1 MENRYHPYT
10 EEGYIELK
18 QIASTIKD
26 YIPEDK
32 ASYVWNNFKL
42 LSGDKSNQPCMCGSA
57 AKYWGGAMN
66 TIRDFITKVETNV

>member
-10 EEGYIELK
+10 EEAYIELK

>member
-1 MENRYHPYT
+1 MENKYHPYT
-10 EEGYIELK
+10 EKAYIELK

-66 TIRDFITKVETNV
+66 TIRDFITKVETNA

>member
-1 MENRYHPYT
+1 MENKYHPYT
-10 EEGYIELK
+10 EEAYIELK

-66 TIRDFITKVETNV
+66 TIRDFITKVETNA

>member
-1 MENRYHPYT
+1 MENKYHPYT
-10 EEGYIELK
+10 EEAYIELK

>member
-32 ASYVWNNFKL
+32 ASYIWNNFKL
-42 LSGDKSNQPCMCGSA
+42 ISGDKSNQPCMCGSA

>member
-1 MENRYHPYT
+1 MENKYHPYT
-10 EEGYIELK
+10 EEAYIELK

-32 ASYVWNNFKL
+32 ASYIWNNFKL
-42 LSGDKSNQPCMCGSA
+42 ISGDKSNQPCMCGSA

>member
-1 MENRYHPYT
+1 MENKYHPYT
-10 EEGYIELK
+10 EEAYIELK

-32 ASYVWNNFKL
+32 ASYIWNNFKL

-66 TIRDFITKVETNV
+66 TIRDFITKVETNA